1 MASTATAAPR
11 ISPIDAA
18 QQAVERTRRQLFPFR
33 FDRWLALGF
42 VAFLDQCGRAMGSG
56 GGTGGGGS
64 STRGDGVAGFG
75 PSIPGWLDLGW
86 TVGLALCVVALVLLV
101 VVLVVW
107 LNSRGVFMYVD
118 NVATGGA
125 HVVRTWRR
133 NRVQAKDYFV
143 WNLGLIL
150 LTLAGVLA
158 LVVPGVI
165 LGLSFHHQGFRLSRL
180 LALVF
185 LGFLLV
191 CVLIVAGLA
200 SVLLRDFVAPIQF
213 RRKVGCRQALEVAM
227 GMVVAHPAAFLV
239 YVLLKAVLAAV
250 LMAVGFLAGCLTCCL
265 GFLPV
270 VRQTLLQPIYYFERA
285 WSLELLRQ
293 LGEDPFAAAEP

>member
-1 MASTATAAPR
+1 MSSTTTAAPR
-11 ISPIDAA
+11 ISPIEAA

-64 STRGDGVAGFG
+64 STRGGGAGFA
-75 PSIPGWLDLGW
+75 PSWPGWLDVGW
-86 TVGLALCVVALVLLV
+86 TLGLALCAVVLVLVV

-133 NRVQAKDYFV
+133 NRTQARDYFV

-158 LVVPGVI
+158 LVVPGVM
-165 LGLSFHHQGFRLSRL
+165 LGFSLHQHGFRLSRV

-185 LGFLLV
+185 LGGLLV
-191 CVLIVAGLA
+191 CVLIVASLA
-200 SVLLRDFVAPIQF
+200 SVLLRDLVAPIQF
-213 RRKVGCRQALEVAM
+213 RRKVGCRQALEVAV

-239 YVLLKAVLAAV
+239 YVLLKAVFMAV

-265 GFLPV
+265 GFLPI

-293 LGEDPFAAAEP
+293 LGEDPFVAAEP